1 MAKQS
6 EEPHLGRWELF
17 IQAVILLSLADFALE
32 TLPSLSPT
40 QRRLLEWFEVF
51 SVAVFTVEYVVRAVG
66 SRPAVKYLL
75 SFYGIVDL
83 VAILPFYLGLVVDL
97 RALRALRLLR
107 LLRILKL
114 TRYNQ
119 AWHRFHR
126 ALIISREEL
135 ILFAATALILIY
147 LAAVGI
153 YYFEHEAQPEVF
165 ASMFDGLWWAV
176 ATLTTVGYGDSYP
189 ITAGGRFFTFVI
201 WSSVWGSSPCPPA
214 LWPRHFPKPAPKRM
228 KPPDAEKPATHGQM
242 KLMRT
247 DWLRPTGKA
256 SAGCCLRL
264 PGACL
269 GQHFGKAFPHTG
281 RL

>member
-1 MAKQS
+1 MAKPHG
-6 EEPHLGRWELF
+6 ELHLGRWELF

-32 TLPSLSPT
+32 TLPNLSPT

-66 SRPAVKYLL
+66 SRPPVKYLL

-83 VAILPFYLGLVVDL
+83 LAILPFYLGLVVDL
-97 RALRALRLLR
+97 RSLRALRFLR

-114 TRYNQ
+114 TRYSK
-119 AWHRFHR
+119 AWRRFHR

-135 ILFAATALILIY
+135 VLFAATALILIY

-201 WSSVWGSSPCPPA
+201 LVIGLGIVA
-214 LWPRHFPKPAPKRM
+214 LPS
-228 KPPDAEKPATHGQM
+228 GIV
-242 KLMRT
+242 
-247 DWLRPTGKA
+247 A
-256 SAGCCLRL
+256 SALSKARAEEDEAVRC
-264 PGACL
+264 
-269 GQHFGKAFPHTG
+269 GKTG
-281 RL
+281 DPWADEADED

>member
-1 MAKQS
+1 MAKQHG
-6 EEPHLGRWELF
+6 ELHLGRWELF

-32 TLPSLSPT
+32 TLPNLSPT

-66 SRPAVKYLL
+66 SRPPVKYLL

-83 VAILPFYLGLVVDL
+83 LAILPFYLGLVVDL
-97 RALRALRLLR
+97 RALRALRFLR

-114 TRYNQ
+114 TRYSK
-119 AWHRFHR
+119 AWRRFHR

-165 ASMFDGLWWAV
+165 TSMFDGLWWAV

-201 WSSVWGSSPCPPA
+201 LVIGLGIVA
-214 LWPRHFPKPAPKRM
+214 LPSGIVAAALSKAR
-228 KPPDAEKPATHGQM
+228 AEEDEAARGGK
-242 KLMRT
+242 
-247 DWLRPTGKA
+247 TGDPWA
-256 SAGCCLRL
+256 DEADGD
-264 PGACL
+264 
-269 GQHFGKAFPHTG
+269 
-281 RL
+281 

>member
-17 IQAVILLSLADFALE
+17 IQAVILLSLVDFALE

-66 SRPAVKYLL
+66 SRPPVKYLL

-97 RALRALRLLR
+97 RSLRALRFLR

-114 TRYNQ
+114 THYSQ
-119 AWHRFHR
+119 AWRRFHR

-201 WSSVWGSSPCPPA
+201 LVIGLGIVA
-214 LWPRHFPKPAPKRM
+214 LPS
-228 KPPDAEKPATHGQM
+228 GIV
-242 KLMRT
+242 
-247 DWLRPTGKA
+247 A
-256 SAGCCLRL
+256 SALAKARAEEDEAARC
-264 PGACL
+264 
-269 GQHFGKAFPHTG
+269 GKTG
-281 RL
+281 DPWADEADED

>member
-1 MAKQS
+1 MAKPHG
-6 EEPHLGRWELF
+6 ELHLGRWELF

-32 TLPSLSPT
+32 TLPNLSPT

-66 SRPAVKYLL
+66 SRPPVKYLL

-83 VAILPFYLGLVVDL
+83 LAILPFYLGLVVDL
-97 RALRALRLLR
+97 RSLRVLRLLR

-201 WSSVWGSSPCPPA
+201 LVIGLGIVA
-214 LWPRHFPKPAPKRM
+214 LPS
-228 KPPDAEKPATHGQM
+228 GIV
-242 KLMRT
+242 
-247 DWLRPTGKA
+247 A
-256 SAGCCLRL
+256 SALSKARAEEDEAARC
-264 PGACL
+264 
-269 GQHFGKAFPHTG
+269 GKTSDPWADEADAD
-281 RL
+281 

>member
-1 MAKQS
+1 MANQD
-6 EEPHLGRWELF
+6 EEPDLGRWELF
-17 IQAVILLSLADFALE
+17 IQAVILLSLVDFALE
-32 TLPSLSPT
+32 TLPHLSPT

-51 SVAVFTVEYVVRAVG
+51 SVAVFTVEYVVRVVG
-66 SRPAVKYLL
+66 ARSPVKYLL

-97 RALRALRLLR
+97 RSLRVLRFLR

-114 TRYNQ
+114 TRYSQ
-119 AWHRFHR
+119 AWRRFHR

-201 WSSVWGSSPCPPA
+201 LVIGLGIVA
-214 LWPRHFPKPAPKRM
+214 LPS
-228 KPPDAEKPATHGQM
+228 GIV
-242 KLMRT
+242 
-247 DWLRPTGKA
+247 A
-256 SAGCCLRL
+256 SALAKAR
-264 PGACL
+264 AEEDEAAKR
-269 GQHFGKAFPHTG
+269 GQPSEPEMDEADKN
-281 RL
+281 

>member
-1 MAKQS
+1 MKKTMANQD
-6 EEPHLGRWELF
+6 EEPDLGRWELF
-17 IQAVILLSLADFALE
+17 IQAVILLSLVDFALE
-32 TLPSLSPT
+32 TLPHLSPT

-51 SVAVFTVEYVVRAVG
+51 SVAVFTVEYVVRVVG
-66 SRPAVKYLL
+66 ARSPVKYLL

-97 RALRALRLLR
+97 RALRALRFLR

-114 TRYNQ
+114 TRYSQ
-119 AWHRFHR
+119 AWRRFHR

-201 WSSVWGSSPCPPA
+201 LVIGLGIVA
-214 LWPRHFPKPAPKRM
+214 LPS
-228 KPPDAEKPATHGQM
+228 GIV
-242 KLMRT
+242 
-247 DWLRPTGKA
+247 A
-256 SAGCCLRL
+256 SALAKAR
-264 PGACL
+264 AEEDEAAKR
-269 GQHFGKAFPHTG
+269 GQPSEPEMDEADKN
-281 RL
+281 